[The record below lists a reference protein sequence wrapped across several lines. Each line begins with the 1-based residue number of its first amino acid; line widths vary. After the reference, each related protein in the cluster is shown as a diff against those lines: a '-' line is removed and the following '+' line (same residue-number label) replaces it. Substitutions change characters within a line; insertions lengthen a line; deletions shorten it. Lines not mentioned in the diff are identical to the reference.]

1 MMRHEDNVRFR
12 SQLRRSMSMGIGP
25 TMTWQPPQQR
35 YHMVA
40 AVCPPRLV
48 QLRDCGTDSRL
59 ATSDVIEQYR
69 RDRKIAD
76 QSGSESSESNSSIK
90 RKEIKS
96 GRNHGLSF
104 SFPFRRK
111 QKAEDDPV
119 GGERMESENEP
130 VSDSAAAV
138 EYVRH
143 GTREFF
149 IERSGYRTHLVRGG
163 KRFKEGDKMQVIE
176 TNELRSWHGKLTDRL
191 KRWVFPAGYPHS
203 VGPGYTEYTRWR
215 LSAFFFGG
223 MIGVFSTQGLLLAVG
238 VGRQSAAPLAAA
250 LQWVIRDGLG
260 RAGRMVFSQV
270 GNGFDAETKQYRLMA
285 ALVLNMS
292 CALESLTP
300 AVPNLFLPLACFA
313 NMAKGASTVAAAST
327 RSAIYR
333 SFMRA
338 ENLGEITAK
347 QETVGV
353 IGDLLG
359 TAVGIILSRATAASR
374 NLSASAFVTVSLAHL
389 YSVYHEIRGMQLGT
403 LNRQRAHMLIKY
415 YLDQGKV
422 PNLRDGNR
430 NERIVNRPWLDSLHA
445 PNIDLGARL
454 HDCAP
459 DAEALQYLLRLYRN
473 ERYLF
478 TYEDTRMK
486 IVLRNDAK
494 SHDCLKAFL
503 QADYFWNRYLQGGER
518 TSRNRLLV
526 EESYR
531 FANKN
536 FEAFVRDANQNGWV
550 TDSVL
555 LRPIGRRVSWNNSM
569 PRSS

>member
-1 MMRHEDNVRFR
+1 MV
-12 SQLRRSMSMGIGP
+12 IGP
-25 TMTWQPPQQR
+25 TMTWQSRQR
-35 YHMVA
+35 RYRMVA

-48 QLRDCGTDSRL
+48 QLRDCSADSRL
-59 ATSDVIEQYR
+59 ATSDVIEQCR
-69 RDRKIAD
+69 RDRKNAD
-76 QSGSESSESNSSIK
+76 QSGSESSESNSTIK
-90 RKEIKS
+90 RKEIRS
-96 GRNHGLSF
+96 GRKHGLSF
-104 SFPFRRK
+104 MFPFRRK
-111 QKAEDDPV
+111 QKAEEDPV

-130 VSDSAAAV
+130 VSDAAAAV

-149 IERSGYRTHLVRGG
+149 IERSGYSTHLVRGG
-163 KRFKEGDKMQVIE
+163 KRYKEGDKMQVIE
-176 TNELRSWHGKLTDRL
+176 TNELRSWHGKLADRL

-223 MIGVFSTQGLLLAVG
+223 MIGVFSTQALLLAVG

-374 NLSASAFVTVSLAHL
+374 NLFASAFVTVSLAHL

-550 TDSVL
+550 TDAVL

-569 PRSS
+569 PRSG